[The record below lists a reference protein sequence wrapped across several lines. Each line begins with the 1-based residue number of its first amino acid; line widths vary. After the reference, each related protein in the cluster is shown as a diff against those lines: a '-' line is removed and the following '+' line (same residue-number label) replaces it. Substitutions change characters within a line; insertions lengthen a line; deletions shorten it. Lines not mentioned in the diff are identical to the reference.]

1 MNEVAAAAPPAA
13 KGPFALRGVLAL
25 VTVGSAVFLLLLYA
39 IGAGWNGSAGRTAT
53 ETADSNALNG
63 FTALADLLE
72 RRGHEVIRTRGRL
85 SAGIDEWDGNLLV
98 ITPGLGTDP
107 AELDEVIE
115 ARQYQ
120 GPTMV
125 ILPKWVVIPVGEVE
139 GADVPDDWV
148 RTLPGPA
155 PEWFAQVPG
164 FAGMAL
170 AQGASARWQGAGL
183 RGVPANPQMVQA
195 LVNTTGKQLLPLVT
209 DAEGDLLV
217 GYWNRN
223 GWHPALAELAGITF
237 SRAEEDAQDGDLYP
251 LVIVAEPDLFNNSG
265 MADRTRA
272 RAAVA
277 VIEAAM
283 DESGIEGAS
292 ALPIV
297 FDSTIDGLGQG
308 QNLLTLAFR
317 PPFMA
322 ATLCLLVAMLVIGWR
337 AFRRFGP
344 PLAALPAMAHGKT
357 QLASN
362 GAALIQRARRWHLLG
377 APYAALVAGRI
388 AAALQIRAGDETARE
403 AAIDAALD
411 RQGHAGPR
419 FAPTAQALR
428 QARRL
433 PDVLRA
439 AATLRSIERTISK

>member
-1 MNEVAAAAPPAA
+1 MSVPAVAAPVA

-39 IGAGWNGSAGRTAT
+39 IGAGWNGSAGQSAT

-63 FTALADLLE
+63 FSALADLLE
-72 RRGHEVIRTRGRL
+72 RRGHAVTVTRGRL
-85 SAGIDEWDGNLLV
+85 SAGIDEWDENLLV
-98 ITPGLGTDP
+98 LTPGLATDP
-107 AELDEVIE
+107 AELAEVIE
-115 ARQYQ
+115 ARRYQ

-125 ILPKWVVIPVGEVE
+125 ILPKWAVLPVGEVE
-139 GADVPDDWV
+139 GQDVPDDWV
-148 RTLPGPA
+148 RTVPGPA
-155 PEWFAQVPG
+155 PEWFAQVPD
-164 FAGMAL
+164 FAGLAL
-170 AQGASARWQGAGL
+170 AQGRSAGWQGAGL
-183 RGVPANPQMVQA
+183 RGSLPEPQLVQA
-195 LVNTTGKQLLPLVT
+195 ITTPGKTLLPLIA
-209 DAEGDLLV
+209 DGEGDLLV
-217 GYWNRN
+217 GYWNRG
-223 GWHPALAELAGITF
+223 GWHPALAALGGVAF
-237 SRAEEDAQDGDLYP
+237 SREEEDTQDADIYP

-265 MADRTRA
+265 MADRARA

-283 DESGIEGAS
+283 DETPIEGADGM
-292 ALPIV
+292 PIV
-297 FDSTIDGLGQG
+297 FDMTIDGLGQG

-317 PPFMA
+317 PPFLA

-357 QLASN
+357 QLAGN

-388 AAALQIRAGDETARE
+388 ATALQIRAGDEAARE

-419 FAPTAQALR
+419 FTSMAQTLR

-439 AATLRSIERTISK
+439 AATLRSIERTLSK